1 MLDRFEK
8 YKKFKEIKSVYE
20 AGGNIMQYLRALGGQ
35 TENDIHDILLS
46 YDMQSGVYI
55 QRFLKN
61 RDFKEEYGKRLAGVL
76 DGLGAHQSILE
87 AGTGEGIMLHLV
99 SKYLQNKPEHLMGF
113 DISWSRLKYA
123 KHLLKNFE
131 QDFISLFTANL
142 FAVPL
147 ATNSVD
153 VVFTSHA
160 IEPNGGK
167 EKEALQALYRVAS
180 KYLVL
185 LEPDYGFAD
194 EAGRK
199 RMKEHGFIGSL
210 ADAAQ
215 ELGYNVV
222 THEPFGLS
230 SNPQNPTGLLIIKK
244 EPIQKPSAPAWV
256 CPITDETL
264 KTIEPG
270 FLGSDNGGFVYPV
283 LSGIPC
289 LLAENAILATHY
301 FKSQAEYK

>member
-1 MLDRFEK
+1 MQDRFAK
-8 YKKFKEIKSVYE
+8 YRKFKDIKALYE
-20 AGGNIMQYLRALGGQ
+20 RGGNIMQYLRGLDGQ
-35 TENDIHDILLS
+35 SQNDVQDILLS
-46 YDMQSGVYI
+46 YDLQSGVYI
-55 QRFLKN
+55 ERFLKN
-61 RDFKEEYGKRLAGVL
+61 REFKEQYGKKLAGVL
-76 DGLGAHQSILE
+76 DSLGAHHSILE

-99 SKYLQNKPEHLMGF
+99 AKYLQNQPEHWMGF

-123 KHLLKNFE
+123 KHLLKTYNQE
-131 QDFISLFTANL
+131 FISLFTANL

-147 ATNSVD
+147 ADNAID

-185 LEPDYGFAD
+185 LEPDYALAD
-194 EAGRK
+194 ETGKK
-199 RMKEHGFIGSL
+199 RMKDHGFIGSL
-210 ADAAQ
+210 AEAAQ
-215 ELGYNVV
+215 DLGYNIV

-244 EPIQKPSAPAWV
+244 EPVQTAPPPAWV
-256 CPITDETL
+256 CPITEENL
-264 KTIEPG
+264 KSIEPG

-301 FKSQAEYK
+301 FNQPTPIN